1 MIFSAI
7 NENYLKTHLN
17 DVDKTESIATLT
29 KQIEEIEKDMLIE
42 LNTGYLNVINKCSKL
57 ESLTNKIQNICIIIT
72 DLYAITNE
80 FILKSSN
87 ASDEKSMIEKALVRL
102 DEVKHEL
109 SLIKKFILLRIQ
121 FPNLKFHNTESF
133 IPYFDV
139 TQNLKIMNGMLHYFK
154 KYNFYMSLYQI
165 YRDMHTE
172 FVINIKDTIHYWLT
186 NLNHIQIGSSI
197 SLNNYKS
204 NIFDCLSMYRRQLIT
219 IQFLDVTYAAKILEI
234 EPLVIETINNK
245 RFDLKF
251 TQNNQK
257 TSQKIG
263 TISSQLNHLSL
274 QNQLSEHPV
283 DREEHPNN
291 ILDGSIPENKT
302 SIEQLDR
309 QYIQR
314 NQPIYTNYTEHSE
327 LESIIYSL
335 ISNALLSYFLKEF
348 YSGIRTYYDD
358 IFDEIDK
365 LQFHDFK
372 VLKHTLLLF
381 KKICTIL
388 YIDTE
393 KLDQTISRV
402 GNELFGINNEIK
414 NPITFFYKFIDDAL
428 EFLQET
434 TQHDNELNDMLAI
447 SVDKK
452 LKKYYYDQDIDNTD
466 VFVTVKEDIK
476 KVLSYLKQK
485 QDFFEIHHYEIEN
498 IIYLKEETFVKD
510 KVDDILNSN
519 DIKDIV
525 KKIVNLKT
533 FMDNNTKQKIIYRIE
548 KKLESKLQ
556 GDDLI
561 LFKDTIQRNFA
572 NII

>member
-7 NENYLKTHLN
+7 NENYLKAHLN
-17 DVDKTESIATLT
+17 DADKTESIATLT
-29 KQIEEIEKDMLIE
+29 KQIEEIEKDMLAE

-57 ESLTNKIQNICIIIT
+57 ESLTNKIQNICIVIT

-80 FILKSSN
+80 FILKSGN
-87 ASDEKSMIEKALVRL
+87 VSDEKSIIEKALVRL
-102 DEVKHEL
+102 DEIKHEL
-109 SLIKKFILLRIQ
+109 NLIKKFILLRIQ
-121 FPNLKFHNTESF
+121 FPNLKSHNGESSVS
-133 IPYFDV
+133 YFDV
-139 TQNLKIMNGMLHYFK
+139 TQNLKTMNGMLHYFK
-154 KYNFYMSLYQI
+154 KYNFYMSLYQV

-172 FVINIKDTIHYWLT
+172 FVINIKNTIHYWLI

-197 SLNNYKS
+197 SLDNYKS
-204 NIFDCLSMYRRQLIT
+204 NIFDYLSVYRRQLIT

-234 EPLVIETINNK
+234 EPLIVETINNK

-251 TQNNQK
+251 TQSVQDI
-257 TSQKIG
+257 SPKIG

-283 DREEHPNN
+283 DRKMHPNN
-291 ILDGSIPENKT
+291 ILNIPENET

-314 NQPIYTNYTEHSE
+314 NQPIYTNYTECSE
-327 LESIIYSL
+327 IKSTVYSL

-348 YSGIRTYYDD
+348 YPGIRTYYDD

-365 LQFHDFK
+365 LQFNDFK
-372 VLKHTLLLF
+372 VIKHTLLLF

-402 GNELFGINNEIK
+402 GSELFGINNEIK
-414 NPITFFYKFIDDAL
+414 DPIAFFYKFIDDAL

-466 VFVTVKEDIK
+466 VFVTIKEDIK
-476 KVLSYLKQK
+476 KIISYLKQK
-485 QDFFEIHHYEIEN
+485 QEFFEIHHYEIEN
-498 IIYLKEETFVKD
+498 IIYLKEETFVKN
-510 KVDDILNSN
+510 KVEDILNSN

-525 KKIVNLKT
+525 KKIVGLKT
-533 FMDNNTKQKIIYRIE
+533 FMDNNIKQKIIYRIE
-548 KKLESKLQ
+548 KKLEVKLH

-561 LFKDTIQRNFA
+561 LFKDTIQRNFS